1 MSGEGVAIRPF
12 RTSDVGAFVSHLA
25 RQARESGKD
34 GAPHFAPRAEF
45 DRDEMRARIERQAAT
60 PLDQPHWERAWLVWA
75 PDAGDRRSGERVVGH
90 VDLRGGRL
98 PAEMHR
104 TVLGL
109 GLERAFWRR
118 GLGEGLVRTAVAW
131 AREQAALGWID
142 LFVFA
147 ENAPARALYAKVGFE
162 DRGTVEDAFRLS
174 DGTTVG
180 DVRMVLRLR

>member
-1 MSGEGVAIRPF
+1 MSVEGVAIRPL
-12 RTSDVGAFVSHLA
+12 RSSDVGAFVAHLV
-25 RQARESGKD
+25 RQASESGKD
-34 GAPHFAPRAEF
+34 GAPPFAPRSDF

-60 PLDQPHWERAWLVWA
+60 PLGDPSWERAWLVWA
-75 PDAGDRRSGERVVGH
+75 PDPADRRGRERAVGH

-109 GLERAFWRR
+109 GLERAYWRR
-118 GLGEGLVRTAVAW
+118 GLGEQLVRTALAW
-131 AREQAALGWID
+131 AREQASLDWVD

-147 ENAPARALYAKVGFE
+147 ENEPARALYRKVGFE
-162 DRGTVEDAFRLS
+162 ERGTVEDAFRLP
-174 DGTTVG
+174 DGTVVG